1 MASTYKAV
9 LFDMDGVVVD
19 SMPYHYRAWRKVFRS
34 LGIRLDKMDIYKRE
48 GEQGI
53 RSIAAILAEHG
64 MQLSPEQMDDLLQ
77 RKEAIFKGMAA
88 HRLFPGVESL
98 VCDLK
103 GEGRLIGL
111 VTGTSR
117 GEIDYVLPGNLIH
130 FFDMVVTGDSVERGK
145 PAPDPYLKAI
155 EGLNISPSEAVV
167 IENAPYGIQ
176 SAKEAGAFCIAVTTS
191 LPRKYLR
198 NADVVCG
205 SLKEVR
211 GLLLGKRLGLK
222 VPK

>member
-1 MASTYKAV
+1 MASIYKAV
-9 LFDMDGVVVD
+9 LFDMDGVLVD
-19 SMPYHYRAWRKVFRS
+19 SMPYHYRAWREVFRS
-34 LGIRLDKMDIYKRE
+34 LGISLDKMEIYKRE

-64 MQLSPEQMDDLLQ
+64 IQLSPEQMDQLLQ
-77 RKEAIFKGMAA
+77 KKEAIFKGMAA

-98 VCDLK
+98 VRELR
-103 GEGRLIGL
+103 GEGYLIGL

-130 FFDMVVTGDSVERGK
+130 SFDVVVTGDSVEHGK

-155 EGLNISPSEAVV
+155 EGLHIDPSDALV

-176 SAKEAGAFCIAVTTS
+176 SAKKAGIFCIALTTS

-198 NADVVCG
+198 DADMVCD
-205 SLKEVR
+205 SLEEVR
-211 GLLLGKRLGLK
+211 GLLRGKGLGLK
-222 VPK
+222 VAE